1 MVCTKEDLASCP
13 AFEGLDESLL
23 KRLEMQCAD
32 LEFGDREVVVNEGS
46 DSSVFVLLQGSVK
59 ASKSVDGFEHD
70 IAVITSGRL
79 FGTTGASLC
88 IPSPLTYTSQGGC
101 RVARI
106 DVPTFYSLAEAA
118 PQLLGKLHEEA
129 NALIEATQN
138 HVRWVALPRAVV
150 LGYKNCPECD
160 RIRNFLSR
168 NQLRH
173 DFVDA
178 LLEADNSLAWIGDYP
193 SEDQLPAIQFVDG
206 HVLCRPTLRELADHL
221 QLCTQPASNSYDC
234 VVVGAGPSGL
244 AAGVY
249 AASEGLKTLVVER
262 EAPGGQ
268 AQTSSRIENYLGF
281 PHGLSGDDL
290 AHRGLEQV
298 RRLGAELV
306 VARSVEQ
313 INSHDLTMQLD
324 GGTVVKT
331 KSIILAI
338 GGTWRKLKA
347 DNVEEFVGRGITYGA
362 NHLHASLSYN
372 QHVHLVGAGN
382 SAGEA
387 ALDFAAYARQVTLLV
402 RGSSLVGKMSAYLRD
417 RLATAT
423 NINILYHRE
432 VTGVHGSAGLES
444 LTLSN
449 SEDGSSEDVT
459 TNGLYLFLG
468 EVNDATWLPEDLCV
482 DDHGFILTGHDIPED
497 RLPAREWKPADKETS
512 IPGIYCCGDVR
523 SGSLKRVASAVGEGS
538 TAVISALKRIQEMA
552 RA

>member
-13 AFEGLDESLL
+13 AFASLDESLL
-23 KRLEMQCAD
+23 QRLEMQCAD
-32 LEFGDREVVVNEGS
+32 LEFADREVVVNEGA
-46 DSSVFVLLQGSVK
+46 DSSVYVLLQGTVK
-59 ASKSVDGFEHD
+59 ASKSVDGFDHD
-70 IAVITSGRL
+70 IAVINSGRL
-79 FGTTGASLC
+79 FGSTGASLC
-88 IPSPLTYTSQGGC
+88 IPSPLTYTSHGGC

-118 PQLLGKLHEEA
+118 PQLLEKLHDEA
-129 NALIEATQN
+129 NALFEATQN
-138 HVRWVALPRAVV
+138 RVRWVALPRAVI
-150 LGYKNCPECD
+150 LGNRNCPITD
-160 RIRNFLSR
+160 RLRNFLSR
-168 NQLRH
+168 NQLRY
-173 DFVDA
+173 DFADA
-178 LLEADNSLAWIGDYP
+178 AHESANSLMWFGDYP
-193 SEDQLPAIQFVDG
+193 SQDQLPAVQFVDG

-221 QLCTQPASNSYDC
+221 QLCTKPASNSYDC

-290 AHRGLEQV
+290 ARRGLEQV

-306 VARSVEQ
+306 VARSVDQ
-313 INSHDLTMQLD
+313 INSDDLTIHLD
-324 GGTVVKT
+324 GGTEVKT
-331 KSIILAI
+331 KSIILAN

-362 NHLHASLSYN
+362 SHLHASLSYN

-387 ALDFAAYARQVTLLV
+387 ALDFAAYAKQVTLLI

-417 RLATAT
+417 RLASAD

-432 VTGVHGSAGLES
+432 VTAVHGSSGIES
-444 LTLSN
+444 LTLHN
-449 SEDGSSEDVT
+449 SEDGSSEDVS

-468 EVNDATWLPEDLCV
+468 EVIDATWLPKELCV
-482 DDHGFILTGHDIPED
+482 DDHGFILTGNDIPQD
-497 RLPAREWKPADKETS
+497 RLPAGDWKPAEKETS